1 MKPVLF
7 LSFVLMLSFVGC
19 QRDKMNS
26 KNLTT
31 VNVKRS
37 LPASLPGN
45 HVSLDTI
52 KQNYSQDT
60 NNTTITSNVK
70 TLPSQQQTA
79 KKQGTEQNIKKNEYQ
94 KLPHHRGQP
103 STGKSSRKRRDTT
116 KSQRFPGCTDHYQ
129 RPTLSCQH
137 RELHGQTRGHQTK
150 RSTRH
155 PTRTKRHLDHAPL
168 IHDSYHGNSAIN
180 ISGIHL
186 GGGMAF

>member
-37 LPASLPGN
+37 LPASISAN

-70 TLPSQQQTA
+70 TLPSQQQTT
-79 KKQGTEQNIKKNEYQ
+79 KKQGTEQNIK
-94 KLPHHRGQP
+94 
-103 STGKSSRKRRDTT
+103 
-116 KSQRFPGCTDHYQ
+116 
-129 RPTLSCQH
+129 
-137 RELHGQTRGHQTK
+137 
-150 RSTRH
+150 
-155 PTRTKRHLDHAPL
+155 
-168 IHDSYHGNSAIN
+168 SYHIIVASHPRENLAENDVTQLKAKGFPDAQIIIKDQRYRVSIANYTDKQEATKQRDLLATQ
-180 ISGIHL
+180 L
-186 GGGMAF
+186 GQSDIWIMLH

>member
-37 LPASLPGN
+37 LLASISAN

-70 TLPSQQQTA
+70 TLPSQQQTT
-79 KKQGTEQNIKKNEYQ
+79 KKQGTEQNIKKTN
-94 KLPHHRGQP
+94 
-103 STGKSSRKRRDTT
+103 T
-116 KSQRFPGCTDHYQ
+116 KSYHIIVASHPQENLAENDVTQLKAKGFPDAQIIIKDQRYRVSIANYTDKQEATKQ
-129 RPTLSCQH
+129 RDLLATQLGQSDIWIM
-137 RELHGQTRGHQTK
+137 LH
-150 RSTRH
+150 
-155 PTRTKRHLDHAPL
+155 
-168 IHDSYHGNSAIN
+168 
-180 ISGIHL
+180 
-186 GGGMAF
+186 

>member
-45 HVSLDTI
+45 HVSLQTKLLSRYQQHNDHI
-52 KQNYSQDT
+52 KREDAPFPAANSK
-60 NNTTITSNVK
+60 K
-70 TLPSQQQTA
+70 TRN
-79 KKQGTEQNIKKNEYQ
+79 GTKHQKNEYQ

>member
-70 TLPSQQQTA
+70 T
-79 KKQGTEQNIKKNEYQ
+79 
-94 KLPHHRGQP
+94 R
-103 STGKSSRKRRDTT
+103 
-116 KSQRFPGCTDHYQ
+116 
-129 RPTLSCQH
+129 
-137 RELHGQTRGHQTK
+137 
-150 RSTRH
+150 
-155 PTRTKRHLDHAPL
+155 
-168 IHDSYHGNSAIN
+168 SYHIIVASHPRENLAEKDVTQLKAKGFPNAQIITKDQRYRVSIAN
-180 ISGIHL
+180 YTDKQEATKQRDLLATQL
-186 GGGMAF
+186 GQSDIWIMLY

>member
-79 KKQGTEQNIKKNEYQ
+79 KKQG
-94 KLPHHRGQP
+94 LPKP
-103 STGKSSRKRRDTT
+103 TTSSR
-116 KSQRFPGCTDHYQ
+116 PAI
-129 RPTLSCQH
+129 
-137 RELHGQTRGHQTK
+137 HGK
-150 RSTRH
+150 
-155 PTRTKRHLDHAPL
+155 
-168 IHDSYHGNSAIN
+168 I
-180 ISGIHL
+180 
-186 GGGMAF
+186 

>member
-37 LPASLPGN
+37 LPASISAN

-70 TLPSQQQTA
+70 TLPSQQQTT
-79 KKQGTEQNIKKNEYQ
+79 KKQGTEQNIKKTN
-94 KLPHHRGQP
+94 
-103 STGKSSRKRRDTT
+103 T
-116 KSQRFPGCTDHYQ
+116 KSYHIIVASHPRENLAENDVTQLKAKGFPQIIIKDQRYRVSIANYTDKQEATKQ
-129 RPTLSCQH
+129 RDLLATQLGQSDIWIM
-137 RELHGQTRGHQTK
+137 LH
-150 RSTRH
+150 
-155 PTRTKRHLDHAPL
+155 
-168 IHDSYHGNSAIN
+168 
-180 ISGIHL
+180 
-186 GGGMAF
+186 

>member
-37 LPASLPGN
+37 LPASISAN

-70 TLPSQQQTA
+70 TLPSQQQTS
-79 KKQGTEQNIKKNEYQ
+79 KKRIPKVT
-94 KLPHHRGQP
+94 
-103 STGKSSRKRRDTT
+103 TSSW
-116 KSQRFPGCTDHYQ
+116 PA
-129 RPTLSCQH
+129 
-137 RELHGQTRGHQTK
+137 TRGK
-150 RSTRH
+150 
-155 PTRTKRHLDHAPL
+155 
-168 IHDSYHGNSAIN
+168 I
-180 ISGIHL
+180 
-186 GGGMAF
+186 